1 MKKALLFVAALIL
14 LSAITNAKD
23 LSKDPLLLKKTKL
36 QDGSCFDE
44 STHLI
49 NVGIGFG
56 FATYRSYGLGGGY
69 SYGTTPL
76 FSLSY
81 EQGWKK
87 KLGPGYL
94 GVGGFA
100 SFRTSH
106 SRYDNYYYQNER
118 YYYEHRW
125 NYLTFAAR
133 GIYHWDVLNKKNAE
147 VYGGMLIGLRV
158 TTYKY
163 SSSSSDPY
171 SNLNERSDGGVMPVA
186 SFIAGARWY
195 FVPNVA
201 LFGEAVGG
209 VGTSY
214 VSGGVTFKW

>member
-23 LSKDPLLLKKTKL
+23 GNNPIKFKNGTGKNGT
-36 QDGSCFDE
+36 CFDE
-44 STHLI
+44 STHLL

-69 SYGTTPL
+69 SYGSSPL
-76 FSLSY
+76 ISVSY

-106 SRYDNYYYQNER
+106 SRYDNYYYKNER

-133 GIYHWDVLNKKNAE
+133 GIYHWDVLNTKNAE
-147 VYGGMLIGLRV
+147 VYGGMLIGFRV

-163 SSSSSDPY
+163 SSNSTDPDTQLY
-171 SNLNERSDGGVMPVA
+171 QRSDGGVMPVA

-195 FVPNVA
+195 FVPKVA

-209 VGTSY
+209 VGTSFI
-214 VSGGVTFKW
+214 SGGVTFKW